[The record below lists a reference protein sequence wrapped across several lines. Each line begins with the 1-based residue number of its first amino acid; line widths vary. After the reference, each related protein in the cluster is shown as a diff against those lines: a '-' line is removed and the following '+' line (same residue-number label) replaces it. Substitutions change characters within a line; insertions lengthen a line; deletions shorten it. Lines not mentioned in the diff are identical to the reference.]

1 MQIPVIPEDIF
12 FTNEFTQVAELD
24 DSSATAA
31 GLVSEILTP
40 GKMSHSCFFFK
51 SPGREFSLFFF
62 FLGLH
67 TAG

>member
-12 FTNEFTQVAELD
+12 FTTEFTQVAELD

-31 GLVSEILTP
+31 GLVSEILTE
-40 GKMSHSCFFFK
+40 GKMSQSWVFYIHLGGGF
-51 SPGREFSLFFF
+51 PLY